1 MAAATAG
8 PSRATRFA
16 MRVAL
21 GAALVALI
29 AHTWIYRFL
38 TDDAFISFRYAVN
51 FSHGHG
57 LVFNPG
63 IAERVEGYSNFLWVI
78 LLAGLDRLGIVPEM
92 AANPLSFLATLAL
105 WFSVAWFAWRGRRPG
120 EPVWPCLVP
129 PALLAI
135 TRSFAVWS
143 SSGLETRLFEA
154 LIVCGAL
161 RLVVEVEAWV
171 ASAMEVSFPGI
182 RPVASLLFAL
192 ACLTRPD
199 GLLLAMSAFGIATVF
214 IGMRAP
220 RALIRFLLTLVPF
233 VVLVGGHYLFRRYY
247 YGEWLPNTYYAKV
260 DGRTWWSS
268 GITYFTAFFLEYA
281 VWLWAP
287 LVIAGIVLHLRRR
300 TSFVPLLLMAL
311 IVPHAIYV
319 ASIGGDHFEYRPIDL
334 YFPFLYL
341 LLADGARLLARGWAA
356 SLAVFLWI
364 AASAFG
370 IWDLAWRS
378 HMEYTKDYSSGFPGM
393 TIERTEVAH
402 DFLDPD
408 RDPVYRLPVLRS
420 LALAHRDRLRALS
433 GAFVAIRQ
441 EEHRMFLAS
450 VIPDGVRLNRMVEAG
465 LLPRDLYVAMS
476 SVGAI
481 PYYSGV
487 RTLDRLGLTD
497 AHVAHSRGGT
507 RHRVMAHD
515 KSATLEYMHERG
527 VDMVSVDPVHIFQGF
542 TSPRLL
548 FAVKDALVQ
557 GDSAWAAAVSDTD
570 FIVAVFP
577 IGPEAAMRRMPRLR
591 FQMLNDPVFVRRYV
605 EGGVAAYRA
614 QLERNPTD
622 ADTGRKLAYLLLVGS
637 RFHEA
642 IPIYLAL
649 VSAIPQNPANW
660 ENLAACYAGV
670 RDWDHALETLDRSIE
685 ATRAIGWTYDLPRL
699 AEKRA
704 EYVREAGATKR
715 R

>member
-1 MAAATAG
+1 MPFLLIVG
-8 PSRATRFA
+8 
-16 MRVAL
+16 L
-21 GAALVALI
+21 GVALVALA
-29 AHTWIYRFL
+29 AHAWIYGFL

-57 LVFNPG
+57 LVFNAG
-63 IAERVEGYSNFLWVI
+63 SAERVEGYSNFLWVI
-78 LLAGLDRLGIVPEM
+78 LLAAFDRLGIVPEHI
-92 AANPLSFLATLAL
+92 ATPLSFLATLAL
-105 WFSVAWFAWRGRRPG
+105 WVTVAWFAWRGRRPG
-120 EPVWPCLVP
+120 EPMWPCLLP

-143 SSGLETRLFEA
+143 SSGLETRWFEA
-154 LIVCGAL
+154 LIVGAAL

-171 ASAMEVSFPGI
+171 KGALFDVSMP
-182 RPVASLLFAL
+182 RVRAVASWLFAF

-199 GLLLAMSAFGIATVF
+199 GLLLAMSAFGVAGLYIALC
-214 IGMRAP
+214 AP
-220 RALIRFLLTLVPF
+220 RALGRFLITLIPF
-233 VVLVGGHYLFRRYY
+233 VVLVGAHYGFRRIY

-268 GITYFTAFFLEYA
+268 GISYLTAFFLEYA
-281 VWLWAP
+281 VWAWAP
-287 LVIAGIVLHLRRR
+287 LVFAGIVLHVRRR
-300 TSFVPLLLMAL
+300 ASFAALLFLAL

-341 LLADGARLLARGWAA
+341 LLADGARLLSRGL
-356 SLAVFLWI
+356 LATAGVVLWI
-364 AASAFG
+364 VASAFG

-378 HMEYTKDYSSGFPGM
+378 HREYTKDYSSGFPGM
-393 TIERTEVAH
+393 TIERTEVSH

-408 RDPVYRLPVLRS
+408 RDPVYRLPGLRT

-433 GAFVAIRQ
+433 STFVALRQ

-450 VIPDGVRLNRMVEAG
+450 VIPDGVRLRRMIESG
-465 LLPRDLYVAMS
+465 LLPPDLYMAMS

-507 RHRVMAHD
+507 THRVMAHD
-515 KSATLEYMHERG
+515 KSATIEYMRERG

-542 TSPRLL
+542 TAQRLL
-548 FAVKDALVQ
+548 FAVKDALSQ

-570 FIVAVFP
+570 FIVCVFP
-577 IGPEAAMRRMPRLR
+577 IGADSAMRRMPRLH
-591 FQMLNDPVFVRRYV
+591 FQLLNDSSFVAHYV
-605 EGGVAAYRA
+605 EGGVSAYRA
-614 QLERNPTD
+614 QLERDPTD
-622 ADTGRKLAYLLLVGS
+622 ADIGRKLAYLLLVGS
-637 RFHEA
+637 RFNDA

-670 RDWDHALETLDRSIE
+670 RDWDHALETLDRSIA
-685 ATRAIGWTYDLPRL
+685 ATRAIGWTSDLPRL
-699 AEKRA
+699 EEKRA
-704 EYVREAGATKR
+704 EYVRESGAARKH
-715 R
+715 